1 MCMYAP
7 SLRRMVYLLCFDPRR
22 RLLLAS
28 GSSPAGGGVLTL
40 PTTRCREGEAY
51 ERAARRLLSGR
62 SVRRGDVVAR
72 VRAAPFPGG
81 GCREARIYTA
91 HSSAPWAGLEGCWIP
106 WCDAVQNLGHL
117 EIPELAVFVEGYL
130 GGWIPDGW
138 ITLEP

>member
-7 SLRRMVYLLCFDPRR
+7 PLRRMVYLLCFDLRR

-28 GSSPAGGGVLTL
+28 GSSPAGDDVLTL
-40 PTTRCREGEAY
+40 PMIRCREGEAY
-51 ERAARRLLSGR
+51 ERASGRLLSGR

-72 VRAAPFPGG
+72 VRATPFPGG
-81 GCREARIYTA
+81 GCREVRIYTA
-91 HSSAPWAGLEGCWIP
+91 HSLVPQAGLEGCWIP
-106 WCDAVQNLGHL
+106 WCDAVRDLGHL
-117 EIPELAVFVEGYL
+117 EIAELAVFVEGYP